1 MKRRLGIYAR
11 QSRDKGTGGSIDD
24 QILKGKMKA
33 KELGFD
39 FEVYTDRGESASSD
53 NFDNRPELK
62 RLLEDIEKKVINDVF
77 VFDISR
83 LTRNDYANFLIKRVF
98 KEHNIIVYTEIEG
111 STDFANSEAL
121 LINDIKALFNMK
133 YARDTALKI
142 KSVLKN
148 NAEKGRAPSGVIRP
162 FGYTSDA
169 NKMLV
174 IEGEEAKIVVEI
186 YNFCLNG
193 YGSGKIAKVLN
204 EKGVHTKTHRLIL
217 QNKLGQI
224 EGSSFSKSSNNPFKK
239 WAPNTVLSI
248 LKNPLYKGK
257 RLHAGEEFNAPAI
270 IDEYKWEQVQNQ
282 IKKNQN
288 APGMS
293 KHKYLL
299 KNLCVCGR
307 CGSNFCGRTRLN
319 KKDHYY
325 YCSSRK
331 KTIGKCGIRSINIDT
346 LESLIWMI
354 ISTSDIVIGKA
365 KEEVERLKSPIEIK
379 KLLKDKAIYESKIAS
394 LKRAKDNIISLI
406 NTEDLTV
413 EEARKQLSIN
423 NDQTN
428 ELNKLLSEI
437 DLKLKDQDQIAR
449 SIDDAEQFLKD
460 WDRLAFTDDFE
471 LKYLMVRL
479 FVDKVTI
486 DFDDFEEIYTVNVSA
501 KLPDADNLLTLKL
514 NIDGNLI
521 EDKGDSNDKGG
532 GGNNNSNKSLKSR
545 SKNVSKAK
553 GDASLK
559 ASDYQVNTFIDIV
572 PPKGI
577 PLPLKSCGGGYDRG
591 VLSSMILQHSV
602 FRLRNGFLLS
612 LMLPVD
618 LMVVILL
625 ASVWLTWFS
634 LHRVARLGSGYVHL
648 LLQFLAL
655 F

>member
-1 MKRRLGIYAR
+1 MKRKLGIYAR
-11 QSRDKGTGGSIDD
+11 QSRDKGTGGSIED

-33 KELGFD
+33 DELGFD

-53 NFDNRPELK
+53 NFDNRPEFK
-62 RLLEDIEKKVINDVF
+62 RLLEDIEKKAINDVF

-83 LTRNDYANFLIKRVF
+83 LTRNDYTNFLIKKVF
-98 KEHNIIVYTEIEG
+98 KEHNVTVYTQIEG
-111 STDFANSEAL
+111 ATDFANNEAL

-133 YARDTALKI
+133 FARDTALKI

-169 NKMLV
+169 NKMLA
-174 IEGEEAKIVVEI
+174 IESEEAKIVVEI
-186 YNFCLNG
+186 YNLCLNG
-193 YGSGKIAKVLN
+193 YGSGTIAKVLN

-217 QNKLGQI
+217 QNKLGQV
-224 EGSSFSKSSNNPFKK
+224 EGSSFSKTSNNPFKK

-257 RLHAGEEFNAPAI
+257 RLHVGEEFNAPAI

-288 APGMS
+288 APGLS

-299 KNLCVCGR
+299 KNLCICGR
-307 CGSNFCGRTRLN
+307 CGSNFCGRTRPN

-365 KEEVERLKSPIEIK
+365 KEEVDKLKNPTYIQE
-379 KLLKDKAIYESKIAS
+379 LLKDKAAYKTKINS
-394 LKRAKDNIISLI
+394 LAKSRDNILSLVDSEHV
-406 NTEDLTV
+406 TFDD
-413 EEARKQLSIN
+413 AKKQLAVN
-423 NDQTN
+423 KAKTN
-428 ELNKLLSEI
+428 EFNKMLSEI
-437 DLKLKDQDQIAR
+437 DLKLRDQDYIAR
-449 SIDDAEQFLKD
+449 SIDYAQQFLKD

-471 LKYLMVRL
+471 LKYTMVRL
-479 FVDKVTI
+479 FIDKVTI
-486 DFDDFEEIYTVNVSA
+486 DFDDIEEIYTVNVSA
-501 KLPDADNLLTLKL
+501 KLPDANNLHTLKL
-514 NIDGNLI
+514 NIDGSLI
-521 EDKGDSNDKGG
+521 EEKDGSNDKGG
-532 GGNNNSNKSLKSR
+532 RGNNNSNKSLKS
-545 SKNVSKAK
+545 SNKSVSKTK

-559 ASDYQVNTFIDIV
+559 ASDYQLDTFIDIV

-577 PLPLKSCGGGYDRG
+577 PLPPKWYGAGFGT
-591 VLSSMILQHSV
+591 V
-602 FRLRNGFLLS
+602 FLS
-612 LMLPVD
+612 LMNRWH
-618 LMVVILL
+618 L
-625 ASVWLTWFS
+625 AFRLQSVFLWFPGLHVNSAEVKWLAI
-634 LHRVARLGSGYVHL
+634 V
-648 LLQFLAL
+648 
-655 F
+655 